1 MINCRWEN
9 ILGFQRLRGAVD
21 WPFSG
26 KRDVE
31 LSSSNH
37 IDSLINK
44 GNEDILRLQVFMG
57 IQRLT

>member
-1 MINCRWEN
+1 M
-9 ILGFQRLRGAVD
+9 D

-31 LSSSNH
+31 SSSSNH